1 MPASADRFYD
11 AIGKTKIPILILDN
25 KWHRIFGKMN
35 PTKEIVRLEK
45 ELGELLKRQG
55 KLTNENKDL
64 KKIKSDLM
72 KDIVDNMDGIDNS
85 QKDVDKKMS
94 ENNRLISDAN
104 ARLAA
109 NEDELM
115 ELPRQIDK
123 VNKELMLA
131 TMEMCYERLQ
141 SNTSSIEEIAEWIKD
156 IRIQLKK
163 NIVKKQDMELY
174 NAELYSYMHDIFGPE
189 VMEIF
194 DMKYVPTLHKMPEL
208 KPNTVVNAGAAG
220 SEDTNDKNKLVE

>member
-1 MPASADRFYD
+1 MASSTDKFNQ
-11 AIGKTKIPILILDN
+11 AISRSKIPILILDN

-35 PTKEIVRLEK
+35 PPDEIKELEK
-45 ELGELLKRQG
+45 ELALLIKRQG

-72 KDIVDNMDGIDNS
+72 KDIVDNMDGIQGDS
-85 QKDVDKKMS
+85 TDKTVDKKLNDS
-94 ENNRLISDAN
+94 KRLINDTN
-104 ARLAA
+104 ERLEK

-115 ELPRQIDK
+115 ELPKEIDR

-131 TMEMCYERLQ
+131 TMDMCYERLS
-141 SNTSSIEEIAEWIKD
+141 SNTEKIEEIALWIKD
-156 IRIQLKK
+156 IRVQLKK
-163 NIVKKQDMELY
+163 NIVKKQDMEIY

-194 DMKYVPTLHKMPEL
+194 DMKYVPTMHKAPEL
-208 KPNTVVNAGAAG
+208 ANNPNVKSDV
-220 SEDTNDKNKLVE
+220 DKDGNKLVE